1 MYITHH
7 YVLILSL
14 FPSNPLLLCT
24 ITLSIKKPQRA
35 SPAVRLRFQCVYKET
50 NTTVSSLQGPVRVKA
65 KHTKMLT
72 FVSLACIVACV
83 FADSTYPKHNG
94 GYFPINGGDYYP
106 KGGCGPYGCG
116 YNGFQGGLVGSGNL
130 GSLGIGNGLVG
141 NFGGLNTRFGG
152 VGGGSAAASAAAAG
166 NAAAAAAAAA
176 AGQNAAAASAA
187 AAGNSA
193 AASAAAASGSG
204 GLIAPFNYYQP
215 GYGYYPGQIYNNI
228 YSSQYYP
235 YHSLYN
241 SQYLS
246 FPNQYYQSLPY
257 YNTPYFGVGG
267 GSAAASAA
275 AAGGNGGAA
284 ASAAA
289 ASGVNGFNGPFIGG
303 LRPIGGSIRPRKVY

>member
-1 MYITHH
+1 MYSSIPEFMRKLKEEIGALLQDDF
-7 YVLILSL
+7 YYNKNIFLL
-14 FPSNPLLLCT
+14 FTEMKIN
-24 ITLSIKKPQRA
+24 RA

-83 FADSTYPKHNG
+83 LADSTYPKLNG

-130 GSLGIGNGLVG
+130 GSFGIGNGLVG
-141 NFGGLNTRFGG
+141 NFGGLNTGFGG

-204 GLIAPFNYYQP
+204 GLIAPYNYYQP
-215 GYGYYPGQIYNNI
+215 GYNYYPGQIYNNI
-228 YSSQYYP
+228 HGSQYYP
-235 YHSLYN
+235 NYY
-241 SQYLS
+241 
-246 FPNQYYQSLPY
+246 NQYYQSFPY
-257 YNTPYFGVGG
+257 VGNPYFGLGG

-303 LRPIGGSIRPRKVY
+303 LGPIGGSIRPRKVY